1 MREVEVKAHVDD
13 WKSLKERIDS
23 LYGKAE
29 DVNKSDLYFALPGEI
44 HQALRIRNNKGVL
57 ELTTKRMSS
66 DSLSE
71 DNIEYEVMT
80 DISQEQTAISFF
92 ECLGYEKYFRKIKSG
107 WEWMVDSIHVE
118 LMEVSGYSYRE
129 KGEERNVG
137 WFLELEILLPPT
149 LKVDL
154 REKQKSLY
162 DLLSRLGISEDKIET
177 RSYRSMILE
186 N

>member
-1 MREVEVKAHVDD
+1 
-13 WKSLKERIDS
+13 
-23 LYGKAE
+23 
-29 DVNKSDLYFALPGEI
+29 
-44 HQALRIRNNKGVL
+44 
-57 ELTTKRMSS
+57 
-66 DSLSE
+66 
-71 DNIEYEVMT
+71 MT

-118 LMEVSGYSYRE
+118 LMEVSGYSYRK
-129 KGEERNVG
+129 KGGERNVG
-137 WFLELEILLPPT
+137 WFIELEILLPPT